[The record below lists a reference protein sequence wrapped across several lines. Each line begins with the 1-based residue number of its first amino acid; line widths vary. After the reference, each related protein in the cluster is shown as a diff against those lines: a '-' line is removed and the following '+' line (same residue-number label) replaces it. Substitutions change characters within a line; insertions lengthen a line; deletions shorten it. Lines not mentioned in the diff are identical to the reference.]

1 MTDIGILDY
10 QGRYNNPLTS
20 LPYSYQYKELAQ
32 IWSKFPA
39 YKEVDKIIQALKT
52 NQITI
57 IISGTGSG
65 KTVLVPKFMLHTL
78 NYVGKVA
85 ITLPKQILTQ
95 SSADYAAKTLDV
107 QLGEQVGY
115 QFRGSPREMRSDKT
129 KLLYATD
136 GTIVQRLLKDPS
148 LKDFDAVIIDEA
160 HERKVQIDFLIF
172 LLKKAL
178 EIREDLKVVI
188 MSATINSKL
197 FKSYFEGYKYGEINI
212 GTETHYPIE
221 DIYLPIPVSKKEYVS
236 EGLKIIN
243 KIVQEDDITTSGSH
257 DILFFIASV
266 NEALDV
272 CKRIGN
278 DNRIKELSYNV
289 YCVEVYAGMDN
300 RNQELAQDK
309 NKYKAYSNSKRKIV
323 VATNVAESSLT
334 IDGIKFVIDSGYELN
349 GRYDPELRARRL
361 DLERI
366 SKAQARQRK
375 GRAGRTESGVCYHL
389 YTKDEEDEMKDYP
402 EPDIRTSNIV
412 EESLRLLSLVDTE
425 QRLLTVLSKFIEPPK
440 ETYVKSA
447 LKQLNELGAIIDG
460 KITHLGYLMVQS
472 YGDPMMSKTLLY
484 SKLYKCQHELSKI
497 FALIDV
503 SRGDMGGIFIMPNK
517 LVKPDMNGKIDKK
530 RLEQMKDKFNKA
542 RSTFQD
548 AKSDFISLL
557 NLYEIYAEKKEKYKD
572 NPQKLKD
579 WCYEKFVKMA
589 VMEKARRYR
598 KKIIRDLAIMGNI
611 DIPVDEDILKKNI
624 IDRVEYCLYNGY
636 NTQIATNKDGIYH
649 TPYAKID
656 IDISKDSFVD
666 VNYKEVLY
674 YELFISMGRATLN
687 FVSQIKK

>member
-188 MSATINSKL
+188 
-197 FKSYFEGYKYGEINI
+197 
-212 GTETHYPIE
+212 
-221 DIYLPIPVSKKEYVS
+221 
-236 EGLKIIN
+236 
-243 KIVQEDDITTSGSH
+243 
-257 DILFFIASV
+257 
-266 NEALDV
+266 
-272 CKRIGN
+272 
-278 DNRIKELSYNV
+278 
-289 YCVEVYAGMDN
+289 
-300 RNQELAQDK
+300 
-309 NKYKAYSNSKRKIV
+309 
-323 VATNVAESSLT
+323 
-334 IDGIKFVIDSGYELN
+334 DSGYELN

-425 QRLLTVLSKFIEPPK
+425 QMLLTVLSKFIEPPK